1 MNEKFFDLKKTKQD
15 RMING
20 IMKVFALDGYR
31 DAGTEDMVRE
41 AEISKGLLFHYFDN
55 KLGAYAFVYSYAVRY
70 LNLELEGTLSP
81 EEKDPYVI
89 AKQAQDAVI
98 AAMRNYPYIQYFLQR
113 TTFETQEEAL
123 KATAVMRGQL
133 AGLQMRIRNQAESSL
148 FGSRD
153 PEMTW
158 KLMDYAIRGLTEETI
173 RRGLPDLEAFREEAY
188 ALIDALKPGTAT
200 TTEEAESL

>member
-1 MNEKFFDLKKTKQD
+1 
-15 RMING
+15 
-20 IMKVFALDGYR
+20 
-31 DAGTEDMVRE
+31 
-41 AEISKGLLFHYFDN
+41 
-55 KLGAYAFVYSYAVRY
+55 
-70 LNLELEGTLSP
+70 
-81 EEKDPYVI
+81 
-89 AKQAQDAVI
+89 
-98 AAMRNYPYIQYFLQR
+98 
-113 TTFETQEEAL
+113 
-123 KATAVMRGQL
+123 MRGQL

>member
-20 IMKVFALDGYR
+20 IMKVFAMDGYR

-41 AEISKGLLFHYFDN
+41 AGISKGLLFHYFDN

-70 LNLELEGTLSP
+70 LNLELDGTLNP

-98 AAMRNYPYIQYFLQR
+98 AAMKNYPYIQYFLQR
-113 TTFETQEEAL
+113 TVFETQEEAL

-133 AGLQMRIRNQAESSL
+133 AGLQMRIRNQADPVL
-148 FGSRD
+148 FGDRD

-158 KLMDYAIRGLTEETI
+158 KLMDYAIRGLTEE
-173 RRGLPDLEAFREEAY
+173 RVRKGVEDPEEFRKEAHN
-188 ALIDALKPGTAT
+188 LIDSLK
-200 TTEEAESL
+200 

>member
-20 IMKVFALDGYR
+20 IMKVFAMDGYR

-41 AEISKGLLFHYFDN
+41 AGISKGLLFHYFDN

-81 EEKDPYVI
+81 EEKDPYTI
-89 AKQAQDAVI
+89 AAQAQDAAV

-133 AGLQMRIRNQAESSL
+133 AGLQMRIRNQADASL
-148 FGSRD
+148 FGGRD
-153 PEMTW
+153 PELTW
-158 KLMDYAIRGLTEETI
+158 KLMDYAIRGLTEETV
-173 RRGLPDLEAFREEAY
+173 RKEQFDPEEFRETAHT
-188 ALIDALKPGTAT
+188 LIDAFRMKEHDRSITD
-200 TTEEAESL
+200 